1 MNILSYKCSNCDG
14 DFGTKKNL
22 LNHIQFDKTCFC
34 ANGTLFNNFGKENID
49 LVCKDMYSFL
59 KLYNIVNN
67 GDDTVVDIIE
77 YIYFNPDIP
86 ENQTLKYDSSNMEN
100 IFIYT
105 NGEWEKRLF
114 GDISYT
120 IYTNIELVYLK
131 FFEKLV
137 NIGVN
142 DSFILN
148 CIDKI
153 TDVLKNKFYWNCD
166 FIEEIKTY
174 LINKKESL
182 EPVYD
187 DEYLKFLDL
196 TNY

>member
-1 MNILSYKCSNCDG
+1 MNILSYQCSNCDG

-67 GDDTVVDIIE
+67 SDDTVVDIIE

-114 GDISYT
+114 GDVSYT